1 MILTFGADGQLGRE
15 LAECAARQGM
25 PIRLLGRAEA
35 DIADAEAV
43 ECAMSAVSP
52 ALVVNTAAY
61 TKVDR
66 AESEPE
72 AAFRSNASGPGIL
85 AAACAKA
92 GIPLLHI
99 STDYVFDGTKHG
111 AYVESDMIAPLGV
124 YGRSKA
130 EGEANIRKA
139 LDRHVIMRT
148 SWVYGVY
155 GANFLKTVL
164 RLAHESDE
172 LRIVTDQCGCPTG
185 TADLAEA
192 ILAIAPRLAKGEAP
206 WGTYHFAGQGVTTW
220 HGFATEVVDRQ
231 ALHTGR
237 RPVVIPITT
246 AEYPTPARRPA
257 NSELDSSRFAAAFG
271 IRAQDWRARVRQVT
285 AALLTQVQA

>member
-139 LDRHVIMRT
+139 LDRHVIAGMWRQG
-148 SWVYGVY
+148 GVKCKPRCIL
-155 GANFLKTVL
+155 GQDIARPAIMLHKKDRPALSARVL
-164 RLAHESDE
+164 DQKPNPLDHGLA
-172 LRIVTDQCGCPTG
+172 LVWRAVG
-185 TADLAEA
+185 
-192 ILAIAPRLAKGEAP
+192 KGE
-206 WGTYHFAGQGVTTW
+206 H
-220 HGFATEVVDRQ
+220 
-231 ALHTGR
+231 
-237 RPVVIPITT
+237 
-246 AEYPTPARRPA
+246 
-257 NSELDSSRFAAAFG
+257 
-271 IRAQDWRARVRQVT
+271 
-285 AALLTQVQA
+285 ALLHVNHH